1 MSKSVNVQQKKDPT
15 DVVHW
20 NVYEALCNHLTHL
33 IDVANIQQNLCVVD
47 FEIKEAK
54 EAVAKTQETMTAI
67 QRSITDLTQAVT
79 TLQASVDR
87 QCNQ

>member
-1 MSKSVNVQQKKDPT
+1 MSESVDVQQKKDPT

-20 NVYEALCNHLTHL
+20 NVYEALCNHLTLL
-33 IDVANIQQNLCVVD
+33 IDVVVANIQQNLCAVD
-47 FEIKEAK
+47 FEIK
-54 EAVAKTQETMTAI
+54 EAVAKTQETMTTI
-67 QRSITDLTQAVT
+67 QCFIADLTQAVT